1 MFSLGNQQVL
11 VVSSNAGLKNIQTLT
26 NAQTVNFANVKTT
39 QINAQP
45 VATASTIAG
54 LQGVKIGGKPI
65 TISMPMQVVG
75 TPKTVT
81 LSKNTVSHLVVT
93 HGAFTYNV
101 T

>member
-1 MFSLGNQQVL
+1 MLFLGNPQVL

-26 NAQTVNFANVKTT
+26 NAQAVNFTNVKTT

-45 VATASTIAG
+45 VATASSIAG
-54 LQGVKIGGKPI
+54 LQGVKIAGKPI

-81 LSKNTVSHLVVT
+81 LSKNTVCIY
-93 HGAFTYNV
+93 FM
-101 T
+101 